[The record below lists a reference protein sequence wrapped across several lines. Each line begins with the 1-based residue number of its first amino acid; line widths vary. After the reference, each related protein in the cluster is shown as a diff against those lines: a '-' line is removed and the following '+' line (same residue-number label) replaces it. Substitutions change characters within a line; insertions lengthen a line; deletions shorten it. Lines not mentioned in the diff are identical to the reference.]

1 MFITVGTNDY
11 ELATK
16 LGTSIKLEQ
25 KFKLPL
31 MEIFS
36 NVERAEITEL
46 LSILAIASVKANDK
60 DFVKE
65 FKDDL
70 TDKWDYT
77 DLQNAVQELL
87 TRLMFSGS
95 DEQNEKK
102 IDKFPVGE
110 EQKNAFRELLG
121 LPIKEVAL
129 TENNSSEQPT
139 E

>member
-16 LGTSIKLEQ
+16 LGASIKLEQ

-70 TDKWDYT
+70 TDSWDYT

-110 EQKNAFRELLG
+110 QQKNAFREMLG
-121 LPIKEVAL
+121 LPIKVVLA
-129 TENNSSEQPT
+129 ENSLSEQPT

>member
-46 LSILAIASVKANDK
+46 LSILAIASANANDK

>member
-36 NVERAEITEL
+36 NVEKAEITEL
-46 LSILAIASVKANDK
+46 LSILAISADKVNDK
-60 DFVKE
+60 D

-70 TDKWDYT
+70 TENWDYT

-110 EQKNAFRELLG
+110 EQKNAFREMLG
-121 LPIKEVAL
+121 LPKKDISVL
-129 TENNSSEQPT
+129 NSSSEQPT

>member
-36 NVERAEITEL
+36 NVEKAEITEL
-46 LSILAIASVKANDK
+46 LSILAIASVNADDK
-60 DFVKE
+60 DFVKK
-65 FKDDL
+65 FKEDL
-70 TDKWDYT
+70 TDNWDYT

-87 TRLMFSGS
+87 TRLMFSGN

-110 EQKNAFRELLG
+110 EQKNAFREMLG
-121 LPIKEVAL
+121 LPIKAVS
-129 TENNSSEQPT
+129 TESNLSEQPT

>member
-11 ELATK
+11 ELKTK

-46 LSILAIASVKANDK
+46 ISILAISADKVNDLN
-60 DFVKE
+60 
-65 FKDDL
+65 FKNELLED
-70 TDKWDYT
+70 WDYT

-110 EQKNAFRELLG
+110 QQKNAFREMLG
-121 LPIKEVAL
+121 LPIKAVL
-129 TENNSSEQPT
+129 IENNSSEQPT

>member
-1 MFITVGTNDY
+1 MFITIRTNEY

-31 MEIFS
+31 MEIFN

-46 LSILAIASVKANDK
+46 ISILAISANKANDG
-60 DFVKE
+60 DFKIE
-65 FKDDL
+65 IAEN
-70 TDKWDYT
+70 WDYT
-77 DLQNAVQELL
+77 DLQDAVQELL

-95 DEQNEKK
+95 DEQNENK

-110 EQKNAFRELLG
+110 QQKNAFREMLG
-121 LPIKEVAL
+121 LPIKAVS
-129 TENNSSEQPT
+129 TENNLSEQPT

>member
-1 MFITVGTNDY
+1 MFITVSNNDY
-11 ELATK
+11 ELKTK
-16 LGTSIKLEQ
+16 LITSIKLEQ

-46 LSILAIASVKANDK
+46 LSILAISADKVNDK
-60 DFVKE
+60 DFKN
-65 FKDDL
+65 DL
-70 TDKWDYT
+70 TENWDYT

-110 EQKNAFRELLG
+110 QQKNAFREMLG
-121 LPIKEVAL
+121 LPIKAVL
-129 TENNSSEQPT
+129 TENNLSEQPT

>member
-1 MFITVGTNDY
+1 MFIEVETNTY
-11 ELATK
+11 ELKTK
-16 LGTSIKLEQ
+16 LDTSIKLED
-25 KFKLPL
+25 KFKMPL

-36 NVERAEITEL
+36 NIEKAEITEL
-46 LSILAIASVKANDK
+46 LSILAISADKVNDK
-60 DFVKE
+60 D

-70 TDKWDYT
+70 TENWDYT

-102 IDKFPVGE
+102 IDKLPVGE
-110 EQKNAFRELLG
+110 EQKNAFREMLG
-121 LPIKEVAL
+121 LPIKAVS
-129 TENNSSEQPT
+129 TEIYSLEQPT